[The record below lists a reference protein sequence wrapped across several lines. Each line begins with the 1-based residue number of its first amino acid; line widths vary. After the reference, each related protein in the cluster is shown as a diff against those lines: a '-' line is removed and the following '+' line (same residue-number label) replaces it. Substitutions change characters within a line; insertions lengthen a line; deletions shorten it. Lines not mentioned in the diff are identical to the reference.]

1 MTIRTII
8 VDDEPLARTGLR
20 NRLRAHPDIEIMC
33 ECGDG
38 AEAIERIE
46 SLEPDLVFL
55 DIEMPA
61 LGGFGVIDELDGDV
75 PAVVFVTAYDE
86 YAVRAFGVDAV
97 DYLLKPVDDQAFE
110 RALDRARKRIGAR
123 HAADLPSKHELERLL
138 LEYRES
144 RDADEAAQRYLTRIF
159 IRDGDRGFFVRTSE
173 VSWVQTADNY
183 LRIAT
188 GGREYLI
195 RATMQELEQKLDP
208 REFARIHRRTLVN
221 LDCVQDISTDFRGH
235 HIVRM
240 KDGAS
245 HRLSRTFRDRI
256 LGRTL

>member
-1 MTIRTII
+1 MIRTII

-20 NRLRAHPDIEIMC
+20 NRLRAHADIDIIG

-46 SLEPDLVFL
+46 TLEPDLVFL

-61 LGGFGVIDELDGDV
+61 IGGFGVIDELDGDV

-86 YAVRAFGVDAV
+86 YALRAFGVNAV
-97 DYLLKPVDDQAFE
+97 DYLLKPVDDVSFA
-110 RALDRARKRIGAR
+110 RALDRARERIAAR
-123 HAADLPSKHELERLL
+123 QAAGLPAEHDLERLL
-138 LEYRES
+138 REYRTS
-144 RDADEAAQRYLTRIF
+144 REAEDAAQRYLTRIF
-159 IRDGDRGFFVRTSE
+159 IRDGDRGVFVRTSE
-173 VSWVQTADNY
+173 VAWVQTADNY

-208 REFARIHRRTLVN
+208 SEFARIHRRTLVN
-221 LDCVQDISTDFRGH
+221 LDRIQDISTDFRGN

-240 KDGAS
+240 KDGAQ
-245 HRLSRTFRDRI
+245 HRLSRTFRERL
-256 LGRTL
+256 LGRSL